1 MGVNIKLPI
10 GLMFSILGILLTI
23 HGLVT
28 DSDTE
33 MYEKSMNIN
42 VNLWT
47 GLLMLA
53 LAGFMLIS
61 LKFDKKARKKTAEEK
76 TSEDKTM

>member
-23 HGLVT
+23 HGLISA
-28 DSDTE
+28 SDTD
-33 MYEKSMNIN
+33 MYEKSLNIN

-53 LAGFMLIS
+53 LAAFMLVS
-61 LKFDKKARKKTAEEK
+61 LIFDKKATRKKDSEK
-76 TSEDKTM
+76 ETP